1 MSASILSASTADC
14 LDDALEIESFHS
26 FSNEPSANSDVLQ
39 RLHLTIDVRR
49 LVRFLLVI
57 VILLFVTGTTAN
69 FVANYVAPSKEH
81 KLARLMSHFDVT
93 TESSIPTWYSSS
105 ALLVAC
111 VVLAL
116 IARAKYLEHNRWFA
130 HWLVLCLLFLGLSID
145 EIAMGHEMVNTAMT
159 WVVEG
164 HGLFFNPWVIPA
176 SIFVGVVGLS
186 YLPFLL
192 HVERR
197 TAVLF
202 LLAGALYVG
211 GALGIDGLG
220 GDLAEHFGSQS
231 IQVNT
236 SECIEELFELLGQLL
251 FIYALLDYFRRHI
264 GTLQVSVQ

>member
-1 MSASILSASTADC
+1 MSTTTLSVSTVGC
-14 LDDALEIESFHS
+14 LDDAPQIESFQS
-26 FSNEPSANSDVLQ
+26 SSNEPVANSDALK
-39 RLHLTIDVRR
+39 RLNLTIDVRKAI
-49 LVRFLLVI
+49 RFLLVTVI
-57 VILLFVTGTTAN
+57 VLWVTGTTAD

-93 TESSIPTWYSSS
+93 TESSIPTWYSSF
-105 ALLVAC
+105 ALLLAC

-116 IARAKYLEHNRWFA
+116 IARAKYLERNRWRM

-145 EIAMGHEMVNTAMT
+145 EIAMGHEMVNTAMS
-159 WVVEG
+159 WVVDG

-176 SIFVGVVGLS
+176 AIFVGVVGLS

-197 TAVLF
+197 SAVLF

-220 GDLAEHFGSQS
+220 GDLAEHFGSHS

-236 SECIEELFELLGQLL
+236 SECIEELFEMLGQLL

-264 GTLQVSVQ
+264 GTLQLCVQ